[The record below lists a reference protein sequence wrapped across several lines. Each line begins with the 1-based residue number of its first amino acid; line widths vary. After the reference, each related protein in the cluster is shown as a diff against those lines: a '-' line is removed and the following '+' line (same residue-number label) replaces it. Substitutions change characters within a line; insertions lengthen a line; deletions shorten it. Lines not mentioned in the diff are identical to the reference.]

1 LPVNEERSAVQPAIL
16 KGPGWRISREL
27 DQRGWSQKDLAEVIG
42 RPLQAV
48 NEILNGSKR
57 ITPDTAVQLG
67 HAFRTGAEF
76 WANLEALY
84 RVRLAMQ
91 TGSLPDIERRSR
103 LYHLAP
109 VGEMMRRHWI
119 PHTNDIDRLEAA
131 ICRFFGID
139 EITDDPPSPVAN
151 LRHTPTRTP
160 EARAQ
165 LAWVKRAE
173 SLARLQQARHFDAA
187 RFVGAAPELFSLAA
201 REEDAALLPGALH
214 DLGVRFVIVPHLAK
228 TYLDGAA
235 FRVNAKPVI
244 ALTLRFDRL
253 DYLWFT
259 VAHEAAHIAR
269 SDQSVLDTGKEQTGA
284 TERAANSLAARWLIE
299 PKAYR
304 AFREATADRP
314 TRAQIEAFAERID
327 RHPSIIVGR
336 LQHDDVISFSQHRWA
351 HVAVRHLLSKWIDWS
366 PNAA

>member
-1 LPVNEERSAVQPAIL
+1 MPMNEQRPAVQPAIL
-16 KGPGWRISREL
+16 KGPGWRISQEL
-27 DQRGWSQKDLAEVIG
+27 NQRGWSQKDLAEVIG

-48 NEILNGSKR
+48 NEILNGSKK

-91 TGSLPDIERRSR
+91 TGSLPEIERRSR

-109 VGEMMRRHWI
+109 VGEMMRRQWI
-119 PHTNDIDRLEAA
+119 PQTNDIDRLEAA
-131 ICRFFGID
+131 ICKFFGID
-139 EITDDPPSPVAN
+139 EITDDPPSPVVN
-151 LRHTPTRTP
+151 LRHAPTRTP

-173 SLARLQQARHFDAA
+173 SLARLQNARRFDAE
-187 RFVGAAPELFSLAA
+187 RFAGAAPELFRLAA
-201 REEDAALLPGALH
+201 REEDAARLPEALH
-214 DLGVRFVIVPHLAK
+214 DLGIRFVIVPHLTK

-235 FRVNAKPVI
+235 FRVDAKPVI

-269 SDQSVLDTGKEQTGA
+269 SDESVLDTGNGQTGA
-284 TERAANSLAARWLIE
+284 TERAANSLAARWLLE
-299 PKAYR
+299 PKAYS
-304 AFREATADRP
+304 AFRLATADRP
-314 TRAQIEAFAERID
+314 TRAQIEAFAERVD

-336 LQHDDVISFSQHRWA
+336 LQHDKVISFSQHRWA
-351 HVAVRHLLSKWIDWS
+351 HVAVRHLLAKWIDWS

>member
-1 LPVNEERSAVQPAIL
+1 VIDQRPAGQPAVL
-16 KGPGWRISREL
+16 KGPGWRISKEL
-27 DQRGWSQKDLAEVIG
+27 DERGWSQRDLAEVIG

-67 HAFRTGAEF
+67 HAFQTGAEF

-84 RVRLAMQ
+84 RVRLAMR
-91 TGSLPDIERRSR
+91 TASLTEIERRSR

-119 PHTNDIDRLEAA
+119 PQTSDIDRLEAA
-131 ICRFFGID
+131 ICKFFGIED
-139 EITDDPPSPVAN
+139 INDAPPSPIAN
-151 LRHTPTRTP
+151 LRYTPTRTP
-160 EARAQ
+160 EGRAQ

-173 SLARLQQARHFDAA
+173 SLARQQDASAFHAA
-187 RFVGAAPELFSLAA
+187 RFGGAVEGLFSLAA
-201 REEDAALLPGALH
+201 REEDAARLPGALH
-214 DLGVRFVIVPHLAK
+214 DLGIRFVIVPHLAK

-235 FRVNAKPVI
+235 FRVDGKPVI

-259 VAHEAAHIAR
+259 LAHEAAHIAR
-269 SDQSVLDTGKEQTGA
+269 KDESVLDTGKEQHRA

-327 RHPSIIVGR
+327 RHPTIIVGR
-336 LQHDDVISFSQHRWA
+336 LQHDGVISFSQHRWA
-351 HVAVRHLLSKWIDWS
+351 HVAVRHLLRKWIDWS
-366 PNAA
+366 PSAV